1 MKLAFLSLLIILTLS
16 QPQNELGTIEL
27 VISETST
34 DEGVIQLLIFNQEK
48 GWPESLDDAWMMV
61 SISIKDGIAKK
72 TIPHVPPGSYA
83 ITVFHDHDRNGQIR
97 KNKVGYPLDDFGF
110 SNNPSLLFGVPS
122 FEKCSKK
129 VKEGEV
135 TRFEIELR

>member
-1 MKLAFLSLLIILTLS
+1 MKLALLGLLIILTLS

-34 DEGVIQLLIFNQEK
+34 DEGVIQLLIFDQEK
-48 GWPESLDDAWMMV
+48 GWPESLTDAWKMET
-61 SISIKDGIAKK
+61 IPIKNGIAEKTIKD
-72 TIPHVPPGSYA
+72 VPPGNYA
-83 ITVFHDHDRNGQIR
+83 ITVFHDHDKNGIIR
-97 KNKVGYPLDDFGF
+97 KNKIGYPIDNFGF

-129 VKEGEV
+129 VIPGKS
-135 TRFEIELR
+135 TFFEIELR